1 MTRNDINRNGMT
13 TNDMPRADAGQPEAL
28 GKAVSAHASMGAGM
42 NAGMNPAMNSAMNSA
57 ISAGQQPA
65 PYQPMGHV
73 SAMDDEQ
80 QSMSDDVIMAF
91 LEGAESRLNFHQAE
105 LIRLACQGFTRKRIA
120 RAQYVLNRALQLADT
135 RPASISI
142 DDPFNGYIMD
152 FIEEADNLTYHEA
165 EFLRR
170 VARGCNREDLN
181 EANYLLARAR
191 RLQEEESFRGLGR

>member
-1 MTRNDINRNGMT
+1 MNRNDINRNGMNQ
-13 TNDMPRADAGQPEAL
+13 NDISRADAGQPEAL

-42 NAGMNPAMNSAMNSA
+42 NPAMDTTMNAGMNPPMH
-57 ISAGQQPA
+57 AGQQPA
-65 PYQPMGHV
+65 PYQSMGHV

-191 RLQEEESFRGLGR
+191 RLQEEESFRSLGR

>member
-1 MTRNDINRNGMT
+1 MNRNDINRNGMNQ
-13 TNDMPRADAGQPEAL
+13 NDMPRADAGQPEAL

-42 NAGMNPAMNSAMNSA
+42 NPAMNPPMNSTM
-57 ISAGQQPA
+57 SAGQQPA
-65 PYQPMGHV
+65 PYQSMGHV

-120 RAQYVLNRALQLADT
+120 RAQYVLNRALQLADA

-191 RLQEEESFRGLGR
+191 RLQEDDSIRCPGR

>member
-1 MTRNDINRNGMT
+1 MNRGDMTRNDMLRNDMAR
-13 TNDMPRADAGQPEAL
+13 NDMPRADAGQPEAL
-28 GKAVSAHASMGAGM
+28 DKAVSAHASMGAGM
-42 NAGMNPAMNSAMNSA
+42 NPAMT
-57 ISAGQQPA
+57 GQQPA

>member
-1 MTRNDINRNGMT
+1 MNRNDINRNGMNQ
-13 TNDMPRADAGQPEAL
+13 NDMPRADAGQPEAL
-28 GKAVSAHASMGAGM
+28 GKAVSAHASMGT
-42 NAGMNPAMNSAMNSA
+42 GMNPAMT
-57 ISAGQQPA
+57 GQQPA
-65 PYQPMGHV
+65 PYQSMGHV

-91 LEGAESRLNFHQAE
+91 LEGAESRLNFHQSE
-105 LIRLACQGFTRKRIA
+105 LIRLACQGFTPRRIA
-120 RAQYVLNRALQLADT
+120 RAQYILNRALQLADT

-191 RLQEEESFRGLGR
+191 RLQEDDSIRCPGR

>member
-1 MTRNDINRNGMT
+1 MTRNDINRNGMNQ
-13 TNDMPRADAGQPEAL
+13 NDMPRADAGQPEAL
-28 GKAVSAHASMGAGM
+28 DKAVSAHASMGAGM
-42 NAGMNPAMNSAMNSA
+42 NAGMNPAMT
-57 ISAGQQPA
+57 GQQPA

-120 RAQYVLNRALQLADT
+120 RAQYILNRALQLADT

-191 RLQEEESFRGLGR
+191 RLQEESFRGLGR

>member
-1 MTRNDINRNGMT
+1 MNRGDMTRNDMLRNDMAR
-13 TNDMPRADAGQPEAL
+13 NDMPRADAGQPEGL
-28 GKAVSAHASMGAGM
+28 GKAISAHASMGAGM
-42 NAGMNPAMNSAMNSA
+42 NAGMNPAMNST

-65 PYQPMGHV
+65 PYQPMAHV

-191 RLQEEESFRGLGR
+191 RLQEESFRGLGR

>member
-1 MTRNDINRNGMT
+1 
-13 TNDMPRADAGQPEAL
+13 MPRSDAGQPEAL
-28 GKAVSAHASMGAGM
+28 DKAVAAHASMGAGM
-42 NAGMNPAMNSAMNSA
+42 NPAMNPPVN
-57 ISAGQQPA
+57 AGQQPA
-65 PYQPMGHV
+65 PYQSMGHM

-152 FIEEADNLTYHEA
+152 FIEEADSLTYHEA

-170 VARGCNREDLN
+170 VSRGCNREDLN

-191 RLQEEESFRGLGR
+191 RLQEEESFRSLGR

>member
-1 MTRNDINRNGMT
+1 
-13 TNDMPRADAGQPEAL
+13 
-28 GKAVSAHASMGAGM
+28 MG
-42 NAGMNPAMNSAMNSA
+42 AGMNPAMNPPVN
-57 ISAGQQPA
+57 AGQQPA
-65 PYQPMGHV
+65 PYQSMGHM

>member
-1 MTRNDINRNGMT
+1 MNRGDMTRND
-13 TNDMPRADAGQPEAL
+13 MPRNNMPRSDAGQPEAL
-28 GKAVSAHASMGAGM
+28 DKAVAAHASMGAGM
-42 NAGMNPAMNSAMNSA
+42 NPAMNPPVN
-57 ISAGQQPA
+57 AGQQPA
-65 PYQPMGHV
+65 PYQSMGHV

-91 LEGAESRLNFHQAE
+91 LEGAESRLNFHQSE
-105 LIRLACQGFTRKRIA
+105 LIRLACQGFTPRRIA
-120 RAQYVLNRALQLADT
+120 RAQYILNRALQLAGT

-191 RLQEEESFRGLGR
+191 RLQEDDSIRCPGR